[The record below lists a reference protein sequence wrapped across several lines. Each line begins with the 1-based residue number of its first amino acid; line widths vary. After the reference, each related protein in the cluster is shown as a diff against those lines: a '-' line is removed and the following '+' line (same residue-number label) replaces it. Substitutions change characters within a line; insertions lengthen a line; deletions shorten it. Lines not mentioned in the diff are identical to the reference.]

1 MPQFYDQ
8 DGNAY
13 DYTRATA
20 TGEGEQRQWTFYDEN
35 GAEVGRQT
43 GTAAGGNNKTYLPR
57 TDPETGQV
65 YYSSDSKTG
74 RGRGPRGDKR
84 ADRRDSRREERKRQ
98 AAQLQAQQDYYGGAF
113 NDGLGGVSGA
123 FAGVGEE
130 APSELDLL
138 GGVES
143 AESQLAGAE
152 ADAGAIAAQRAALD
166 SLSQIGRGGYT
177 AEEAAAMQRMRMETA
192 QQEQSQRQAVQQQ
205 MAMRGMSGS
214 GAELAGQLAAQQGGA
229 NRANEM
235 QLETQAQAQRRAL
248 QALGMQGDLSSG
260 MRGQSFDEAATRSS
274 AADDFTR
281 WNADRR
287 GGAAQ
292 QRYANRFGLAQ
303 AQSDASGRSAE
314 LAGGRRSEVQE
325 QQNRNDDKRTDRTSK
340 ILGSIF

>member
-1 MPQFYDQ
+1 MATWYGGQSEFDYARREDNP
-8 DGNAY
+8 DGSI
-13 DYTRATA
+13 
-20 TGEGEQRQWTFYDEN
+20 TFYDEN
-35 GAEVGRQT
+35 GNVTHRRDASGKIYQQS
-43 GTAAGGNNKTYLPR
+43 Y
-57 TDPETGQV
+57 DPETGQT
-65 YYSSDSKTG
+65 YESEWKG
-74 RGRGPRGDKR
+74 RGSAQIGTERGEKKR
-84 ADRRDSRREERKRQ
+84 VDRRNARRAEAERL
-98 AAQLQAQQDYYGGAF
+98 ALQEGTYGAKF
-113 NDGLGGVSGA
+113 FEGLGGVTGA
-123 FAGVGEE
+123 YDGVGES
-130 APSELDLL
+130 APSEMDLL
-138 GGVES
+138 GGVEN
-143 AESQLAGAE
+143 AESELAGAE
-152 ADAGAIAAQRAALD
+152 ADAGAIAAQRAALEQ
-166 SLSQIGRGGYT
+166 LSQVARDGYT

-205 MAMRGMSGS
+205 MAMRGMAGS

-235 QLETQAQAQRRAL
+235 QLETQALAQRRAL
-248 QALGMQGDLSSG
+248 QVLGMQGDLSSG

-325 QQNRNDDKRTDRTSK
+325 QQNRNDDKRTDRTAK

>member
-1 MPQFYDQ
+1 MATWYGADTEFDYDRMERND
-8 DGNAY
+8 DGSI
-13 DYTRATA
+13 
-20 TGEGEQRQWTFYDEN
+20 TFYDAN
-35 GAEVGRQT
+35 GNVTHRRDAEGRIYQQ
-43 GTAAGGNNKTYLPR
+43 NY
-57 TDPETGQV
+57 DPETGQAFE
-65 YYSSDSKTG
+65 SEWKGGGSANIGTAGGES
-74 RGRGPRGDKR
+74 RR
-84 ADRRDSRREERKRQ
+84 AQRRNARREE
-98 AAQLQAQQDYYGGAF
+98 AARLGLQEATYGAKF
-113 NDGLGGVSGA
+113 FEGLGGVTGA
-123 FAGVGEE
+123 FGGMEGEL
-130 APSELDLL
+130 PSELDLL
-138 GGVES
+138 GGTEN
-143 AESQLAGAE
+143 ADSQLAGAE
-152 ADAGAIAAQRAALD
+152 ADAGAIAAQRAALAQ
-166 SLSQIGRGGYT
+166 LSQIAQGGYT

-229 NRANEM
+229 NRMNEQ

-260 MRGQSFDEAATRSS
+260 MRGQSFDEESTRRG

-281 WNADRR
+281 WNLDRR